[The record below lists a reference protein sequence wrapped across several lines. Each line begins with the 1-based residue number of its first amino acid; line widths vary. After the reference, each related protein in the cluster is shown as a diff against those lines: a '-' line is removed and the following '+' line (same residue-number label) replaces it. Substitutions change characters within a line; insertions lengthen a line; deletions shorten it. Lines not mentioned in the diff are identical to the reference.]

1 MATGISGRSFLDV
14 VKRSGVVSEDDLQR
28 TLEVLKQRSNVSWDD
43 SESLAQAFIA
53 QGVITRWQADKMLQ
67 GKHKGFSLGPYRLL
81 DMLGKGG
88 MGAVYLGEHT
98 LMRRRCAIKVLPSK
112 NIGSRSY
119 LERFYREAQA
129 VAAMDH
135 PNIVRAYDVN
145 QAKVGDA
152 DVHFLAM
159 EYVEGRDL
167 QRIVDED
174 HVLPYYQAAEY
185 VRQAAEGLAHAHGAG
200 MVHRDIKP
208 ANLLVNSRE
217 VVKILDL
224 GLAKFYGDQ
233 AEAASLT
240 VAHNETVLGTADYL
254 APEQA
259 VDSHNTDHRADIYS
273 LGCTFYFLLT
283 GHPPFCEGSVAQR
296 LLNHQMKAP
305 PPIRDD
311 RPDAPDSLL
320 VIVDRMMAKKREERY
335 QSAQEVAD
343 DLAVWLVENGNDEW
357 RERNPD
363 LVRKV
368 GDSWRADTKV
378 VSGSLVDTAEL
389 ELDEDLSLAPLE
401 DHVDELPKDS
411 PLVTDVSDVP
421 LSTSAPVAELKPKSD
436 VVKPRS
442 DVVKPKSDAKP
453 GSSVRKSGPVPVVP
467 AEPAPV
473 VTPELPP
480 LAAPDLV
487 SLDELH
493 SLDVLSTEPLAAGVS
508 SVSSQSDASVLSS
521 GLGLGQAPAPN
532 LASPAAAK
540 KPAESSGI
548 PMPAILALVGLAAVV
563 VIGLVIAI
571 AMSGD
576 QAEPVAN
583 QSLVTPP
590 TTVNNGAPPTHEQA
604 ANPIPTVAQTNTAMH
619 GESSSTPV
627 ETQANSSSA
636 ANNPVTPPEA
646 APTPE
651 SNAAP
656 QASPQVLKVTPSP
669 ANEPSPEPVK
679 PEVAGNSQS
688 PKAEVARNPNETAPE
703 NVAPPVAPIGQQNA
717 PPQAN
722 VAQQPAVSEPAP
734 NVETPPAVAETPL
747 STLPPQAVKLVMA
760 TLLDTG
766 VKVEVETKDQIVG
779 QLLSMIDQEA
789 GEALAS
795 AQVKRNEQSPN
806 RLHID
811 VSAEA
816 DSKDPNS
823 QVKFAVSAYLEVT
836 IGQHTRVIWRDAAN
850 WNGSVRAL
858 LSTPGLRSIRRD
870 LGNFFKRPINELRT
884 RNPDGGS
891 ARG

>member
-88 MGAVYLGEHT
+88 MGAVYLAEHT

-185 VRQAAEGLAHAHGAG
+185 IRQAAEGLAHAHEAG

-208 ANLLVNSRE
+208 ANLLVNNRE

-335 QSAQEVAD
+335 QSAQDVAD

-389 ELDEDLSLAPLE
+389 ELGADEDLLLAPLD
-401 DHVDELPKDS
+401 DHVDELPKES
-411 PLVTDVSDVP
+411 PLVTEVSDVP
-421 LSTSAPVAELKPKSD
+421 RTTGEPAAELKPK
-436 VVKPRS
+436 S

-487 SLDELH
+487 SLDELQ
-493 SLDVLSTEPLAAGVS
+493 SLDVLSTEPLAASVS

-521 GLGLGQAPAPN
+521 GLGLGQ
-532 LASPAAAK
+532 PAAPSMAHPAAVK
-540 KPAESSGI
+540 KPAESAGI
-548 PMPAILALVGLAAVV
+548 PMPAIIALVGLAAVV
-563 VIGLVIAI
+563 LIGLVIAI
-571 AMSGD
+571 VMSGD
-576 QAEPVAN
+576 RAEPVAN
-583 QSLVTPP
+583 QSPVTPP
-590 TTVNNGAPPTHEQA
+590 LTVNNGAPPTHEQA
-604 ANPIPTVAQTNTAMH
+604 ANPIPTVAQTNAAMH
-619 GESSSTPV
+619 GESSSTPADNQA
-627 ETQANSSSA
+627 TSSQAANS
-636 ANNPVTPPEA
+636 PVTPPPA

-651 SNAAP
+651 SSAAP

-669 ANEPSPEPVK
+669 ANEPSPEPETVK
-679 PEVAGNSQS
+679 PAVADNSQP

-703 NVAPPVAPIGQQNA
+703 NVAPPVAPIGQQTT
-717 PPQAN
+717 PPQTN

-734 NVETPPAVAETPL
+734 SVETPAVVETPI

-760 TLLDTG
+760 TLLDKG
-766 VKVEVETKDQIVG
+766 VKVEIETKGQIGG

-795 AQVKRNEQSPN
+795 AQVKRYEQSPN
-806 RLHID
+806 HLHID
-811 VSAEA
+811 VNVEA
-816 DSKDPNS
+816 DPKDPNS

-836 IGQHTRVIWRDAAN
+836 VGEHTRVIWRDAAN
-850 WNGSVRAL
+850 WNDYSVRAFG
-858 LSTPGLRSIRRD
+858 STPGLRSIRRD

>member
-88 MGAVYLGEHT
+88 MGAVYLAEHT

-185 VRQAAEGLAHAHGAG
+185 IRQAAEGLAHAHEAG

-335 QSAQEVAD
+335 QSAQDVAD

-389 ELDEDLSLAPLE
+389 ALGADEDLSLAPL
-401 DHVDELPKDS
+401 DGHVDDLPKES
-411 PLVTDVSDVP
+411 PLVTDVSDIP
-421 LSTSAPVAELKPKSD
+421 LTTSAPAAEVKPK
-436 VVKPRS
+436 S

-480 LAAPDLV
+480 LATPDLV
-487 SLDELH
+487 SLDDLQ
-493 SLDVLSTEPLAAGVS
+493 SLDVLSTEPLAASVS
-508 SVSSQSDASVLSS
+508 SVSSHSDASVLSS
-521 GLGLGQAPAPN
+521 GLGLGQPAAPT

-540 KPAESSGI
+540 KPAESAGI
-548 PMPAILALVGLAAVV
+548 PMPAIIALVGLAAVV

-576 QAEPVAN
+576 QAEPVTN
-583 QSLVTPP
+583 PSLVTPP

-636 ANNPVTPPEA
+636 ANNQVTPPEA

-651 SNAAP
+651 SNAAS
-656 QASPQVLKVTPSP
+656 QAAPQVLQVTPSP
-669 ANEPSPEPVK
+669 TNEPPPEPESVK
-679 PEVAGNSQS
+679 PAVADNSQP
-688 PKAEVARNPNETAPE
+688 PKAEVARSPNETAPE
-703 NVAPPVAPIGQQNA
+703 NVAPPVGPLGQQTA
-717 PPQAN
+717 PPQAS
-722 VAQQPAVSEPAP
+722 VAQQSAASEPTP
-734 NVETPPAVAETPL
+734 SVEAPPAVVETPL

-760 TLLDTG
+760 TLLDKG
-766 VKVEVETKDQIVG
+766 VKVEIETKGQIGG

-811 VSAEA
+811 VNVEA
-816 DSKDPNS
+816 DPKDPNS

-850 WNGSVRAL
+850 WNEYSVRAFG
-858 LSTPGLRSIRRD
+858 STPGLRSIRRD